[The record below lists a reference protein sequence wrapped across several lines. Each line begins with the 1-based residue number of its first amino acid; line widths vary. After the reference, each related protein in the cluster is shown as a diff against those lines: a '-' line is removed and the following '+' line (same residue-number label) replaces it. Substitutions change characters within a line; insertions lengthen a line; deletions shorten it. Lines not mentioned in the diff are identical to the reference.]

1 MLLDFIQRYTPSRQM
16 LARHPPTEIHRA
28 GRAEMKSLALPLAAA
43 AICDSEF
50 ENLPG
55 SVAPESG
62 AIFREKKMRPKRLAP
77 TVGAHLVGSVF
88 VAGKWPRNPGP
99 FFGRIV

>member
-1 MLLDFIQRYTPSRQM
+1 M
-16 LARHPPTEIHRA
+16 LALHPPTEIHRA
-28 GRAEMKSLALPLAAA
+28 GRTEIKSLAIPLAVA

-62 AIFREKKMRPKRLAP
+62 AIFRPQKCDQKY
-77 TVGAHLVGSVF
+77 
-88 VAGKWPRNPGP
+88 
-99 FFGRIV
+99 

>member
-16 LARHPPTEIHRA
+16 LARHPPTEIHKADRTD
-28 GRAEMKSLALPLAAA
+28 MKSLALPPAAA

-62 AIFREKKMRPKRLAP
+62 AIFRPQKCDQKD
-77 TVGAHLVGSVF
+77 
-88 VAGKWPRNPGP
+88 
-99 FFGRIV
+99 